1 MPPSTYEWHRITKG
15 GEFYYMLQS
24 RTVQNVKIKYLRH
37 LLEMLCLI
45 IWKRKYLQNLESD
58 REKKQNQ
65 IQARE
70 RPLTNMGG
78 VAKQKEAT

>member
-1 MPPSTYEWHRITKG
+1 
-15 GEFYYMLQS
+15 
-24 RTVQNVKIKYLRH
+24 
-37 LLEMLCLI
+37 MLCLI